1 LAVAAAIGRG
11 DEEVSQSANVLVVD
25 DDPLVVAIL
34 EHKLSARGYRVTTA
48 SDGVAG
54 LGCARASRP
63 DLIVLD
69 MMMPVLDG
77 RQVLQELRSDDA
89 LAAVP
94 VVMLTAR
101 RGEGDVAGAADYIA
115 KPFSPDE
122 LVARVSR
129 LLPEVRAVR
138 P

>member
-1 LAVAAAIGRG
+1 
-11 DEEVSQSANVLVVD
+11 VSRSANVLVDD

-34 EHKLSARGYRVTTA
+34 EHKLSAKGYRVTTA
-48 SDGVAG
+48 SDGFAG

-77 RQVLQELRSDDA
+77 RQVLQELRSDDT

-101 RGEGDVAGAADYIA
+101 RGEGDVVGAADYIA
-115 KPFSPDE
+115 KPFSPDD

-129 LLPEVRAVR
+129 LLPEVRAVQ